1 MMANVLRRKG
11 VEVAEQEVY
20 WKGIGGKFGGGKGKG
35 MERKE
40 REGRRKREEKGIK
53 IKRHNIP
60 SPTSHRLRLLETTR
74 P

>member
-35 MERKE
+35 MERKG
-40 REGRRKREEKGIK
+40 REGKGGGKEKRRR
-53 IKRHNIP
+53 
-60 SPTSHRLRLLETTR
+60 
-74 P
+74 